1 MRVLG
6 ACALALLGCVLSS
19 VLQTGYSFPGQNT
32 PPVFDFKRE
41 WVIGEDEKVGSRVM
55 TVRTRDEDQDVIE
68 YGLEPAVFLDG
79 SSYFR
84 INKRSGEVFLTR
96 SLAGQAGSDY
106 YLFITAYDGHQTAKI
121 EVYVKVEKPSIGS
134 EDGADGLDLP
144 SPDGVPARPFPHRG
158 PSGPPSAHFA
168 PAPPPPS
175 LGPKKRPPKDP
186 PPIFGGELGRPAP
199 RPGPGQVR
207 PDAPVEDPADPA
219 QKGGPA
225 EGGGALGDGAGGTG
239 GPATGLDMTATVL
252 PIVAVVGF
260 APLVALFFWLM
271 HRRCNRDEKL
281 KPKKSTDRLD
291 SNFSP
296 NFDLSPTTLYNPR
309 ARRALSNRYE
319 PDFLSSLSEHNKWEF
334 PRHHLRFIGILGEG
348 CFGQVWKC
356 EAMNITG
363 SEEPVIVAVKTLKE
377 NATEK
382 EKKDLLSELGVMKLI
397 NPHPNVV
404 TLLGSCTD
412 RDPLFVIM
420 EFVPY
425 GKLQTYLR
433 ESRVERSYGNLH
445 GSSKHLTSRDLTSF
459 AYQVAKGMEYLSS
472 KGIIHRDLAARN
484 ILVGESKTC
493 KVADFGFARDVI
505 TNHVYERKSEGR
517 LPIRWMAPES
527 LYDNIFTAKTDV
539 WSFGI
544 LMWEIVTLGSTPYPG
559 LAAAEVM
566 RRVREGY
573 RLEKPEHCKREMYN
587 IMYYCWDP
595 DPKERPSFG
604 EVTCLLD
611 KLLVSENDYIELDRF
626 PDHSYYNI
634 TNLSGEKL

>member
-1 MRVLG
+1 
-6 ACALALLGCVLSS
+6 
-19 VLQTGYSFPGQNT
+19 
-32 PPVFDFKRE
+32 
-41 WVIGEDEKVGSRVM
+41 
-55 TVRTRDEDQDVIE
+55 
-68 YGLEPAVFLDG
+68 
-79 SSYFR
+79 
-84 INKRSGEVFLTR
+84 
-96 SLAGQAGSDY
+96 
-106 YLFITAYDGHQTAKI
+106 
-121 EVYVKVEKPSIGS
+121 
-134 EDGADGLDLP
+134 
-144 SPDGVPARPFPHRG
+144 
-158 PSGPPSAHFA
+158 
-168 PAPPPPS
+168 
-175 LGPKKRPPKDP
+175 
-186 PPIFGGELGRPAP
+186 
-199 RPGPGQVR
+199 
-207 PDAPVEDPADPA
+207 
-219 QKGGPA
+219 
-225 EGGGALGDGAGGTG
+225 
-239 GPATGLDMTATVL
+239 
-252 PIVAVVGF
+252 
-260 APLVALFFWLM
+260 
-271 HRRCNRDEKL
+271 
-281 KPKKSTDRLD
+281 
-291 SNFSP
+291 
-296 NFDLSPTTLYNPR
+296 
-309 ARRALSNRYE
+309 
-319 PDFLSSLSEHNKWEF
+319 
-334 PRHHLRFIGILGEG
+334 
-348 CFGQVWKC
+348 
-356 EAMNITG
+356 MNITG

-382 EKKDLLSELGVMKLI
+382 EKKELLSELGVMKLI

-420 EFVPY
+420 EFVPF

-484 ILVGESKTC
+484 ILVGENKTC

-505 TNHVYERKSEGR
+505 TSHVYERKSEGR

-527 LYDNIFTAKTDV
+527 LYDNIFTTKTDV

-566 RRVREGY
+566 RRVRDGY

-595 DPKERPSFG
+595 DPNERPSFS
-604 EVTCLLD
+604 ELTCLLD

>member
-1 MRVLG
+1 
-6 ACALALLGCVLSS
+6 
-19 VLQTGYSFPGQNT
+19 
-32 PPVFDFKRE
+32 
-41 WVIGEDEKVGSRVM
+41 M
-55 TVRTRDEDQDVIE
+55 T
-68 YGLEPAVFLDG
+68 
-79 SSYFR
+79 S
-84 INKRSGEVFLTR
+84 
-96 SLAGQAGSDY
+96 
-106 YLFITAYDGHQTAKI
+106 
-121 EVYVKVEKPSIGS
+121 
-134 EDGADGLDLP
+134 
-144 SPDGVPARPFPHRG
+144 
-158 PSGPPSAHFA
+158 
-168 PAPPPPS
+168 
-175 LGPKKRPPKDP
+175 
-186 PPIFGGELGRPAP
+186 
-199 RPGPGQVR
+199 
-207 PDAPVEDPADPA
+207 
-219 QKGGPA
+219 
-225 EGGGALGDGAGGTG
+225 
-239 GPATGLDMTATVL
+239 TVL

-271 HRRCNRDEKL
+271 HRRCHRDDKL

-291 SNFSP
+291 SNFSH
-296 NFDLSPTTLYNPR
+296 NFDLSPATLYNPR

-319 PDFLSSLSEHNKWEF
+319 PDFLSSLSEHSKWEF

-382 EKKDLLSELGVMKLI
+382 EKKELLSELGVMKLI

-420 EFVPY
+420 EFVPF

-484 ILVGESKTC
+484 ILVGENKTC

-505 TNHVYERKSEGR
+505 TSHVYERKSEGR

-527 LYDNIFTAKTDV
+527 LYDNIFTTKTDV

-566 RRVREGY
+566 RRVRDGY

-595 DPKERPSFG
+595 DPNERPSFS
-604 EVTCLLD
+604 ELTCLLD

>member
-1 MRVLG
+1 MKV
-6 ACALALLGCVLSS
+6 VKPSS
-19 VLQTGYSFPGQNT
+19 GLDGI
-32 PPVFDFKRE
+32 DL
-41 WVIGEDEKVGSRVM
+41 
-55 TVRTRDEDQDVIE
+55 
-68 YGLEPAVFLDG
+68 LEP
-79 SSYFR
+79 
-84 INKRSGEVFLTR
+84 
-96 SLAGQAGSDY
+96 
-106 YLFITAYDGHQTAKI
+106 
-121 EVYVKVEKPSIGS
+121 P
-134 EDGADGLDLP
+134 P
-144 SPDGVPARPFPHRG
+144 RPFPG
-158 PSGPPSAHFA
+158 GGPGGSPSGHFA
-168 PAPPPPS
+168 PPAPPPS
-175 LGPKKRPPKDP
+175 LGPGRKRPSKEP
-186 PPIFGGELGRPAP
+186 PPPQPP
-199 RPGPGQVR
+199 RPPAGPIGTGQVR
-207 PDAPVEDPADPA
+207 PDAGVEDPADTEE
-219 QKGGPA
+219 KGGPH
-225 EGGGALGDGAGGTG
+225 GGSQGTSGGI
-239 GPATGLDMTATVL
+239 DMTSTVL

-271 HRRCNRDEKL
+271 HRRCHRDDKL

-291 SNFSP
+291 SNFSH
-296 NFDLSPTTLYNPR
+296 NFDLSPATLYNPR

-319 PDFLSSLSEHNKWEF
+319 PDFLSSLSEHSKWEF

-382 EKKDLLSELGVMKLI
+382 EKKELLSELGVMKLI

-420 EFVPY
+420 EFVPF

-484 ILVGESKTC
+484 ILVGENKTC

-505 TNHVYERKSEGR
+505 TSHVYERKSEGR

-527 LYDNIFTAKTDV
+527 LYDNIFTTKTDV

-566 RRVREGY
+566 RRVRDGY

-595 DPKERPSFG
+595 DPNERPSFS
-604 EVTCLLD
+604 ELTCLLD

>member
-1 MRVLG
+1 MKTASG
-6 ACALALLGCVLSS
+6 ALALLGCVLASM
-19 VLQTGYSFPGQNT
+19 LQSGIGFPGQNT

-41 WVIGEDEKVGSRVM
+41 WIISEDEDVGSRVM
-55 TVRTRDEDQDVIE
+55 TVRTRDEDHDVIE
-68 YGLEPAVFLDG
+68 YGIEPAVFLDG

-84 INKRSGEVFLTR
+84 INKRTGEVFLTR
-96 SLAGQAGSDY
+96 SLVGQAGSDY

-121 EVYVKVEKPSIGS
+121 EVYVKVVKPSS
-134 EDGADGLDLP
+134 GLDGSDLLEP
-144 SPDGVPARPFPHRG
+144 PPRPFPGGG
-158 PSGPPSAHFA
+158 PRWVPPPATLPLPPLRPRWA
-168 PAPPPPS
+168 PAGNVPPRSPRRLS
-175 LGPKKRPPKDP
+175 LPD
-186 PPIFGGELGRPAP
+186 L
-199 RPGPGQVR
+199 R
-207 PDAPVEDPADPA
+207 PDPRERARYDQTLEWRI
-219 QKGGPA
+219 QQTQKRKGGPH
-225 EGGGALGDGAGGTG
+225 GGSQGTSGGI
-239 GPATGLDMTATVL
+239 DMTSTVL

-271 HRRCNRDEKL
+271 HRRCHRDDKL
-281 KPKKSTDRLD
+281 KPKK
-291 SNFSP
+291 
-296 NFDLSPTTLYNPR
+296 

-319 PDFLSSLSEHNKWEF
+319 PDFLSSLSEHSKWEF

-382 EKKDLLSELGVMKLI
+382 EKKELLSELGVMKLI

-420 EFVPY
+420 EFVPF

-484 ILVGESKTC
+484 ILVGENKTC

-505 TNHVYERKSEGR
+505 TSHVYERKSEGR

-527 LYDNIFTAKTDV
+527 LYDNIFTTKTDV

-566 RRVREGY
+566 RRVRDGY

-595 DPKERPSFG
+595 DPNERPSFS
-604 EVTCLLD
+604 ELTCLLD

>member
-1 MRVLG
+1 
-6 ACALALLGCVLSS
+6 
-19 VLQTGYSFPGQNT
+19 
-32 PPVFDFKRE
+32 
-41 WVIGEDEKVGSRVM
+41 
-55 TVRTRDEDQDVIE
+55 
-68 YGLEPAVFLDG
+68 
-79 SSYFR
+79 
-84 INKRSGEVFLTR
+84 
-96 SLAGQAGSDY
+96 
-106 YLFITAYDGHQTAKI
+106 
-121 EVYVKVEKPSIGS
+121 
-134 EDGADGLDLP
+134 
-144 SPDGVPARPFPHRG
+144 
-158 PSGPPSAHFA
+158 
-168 PAPPPPS
+168 
-175 LGPKKRPPKDP
+175 
-186 PPIFGGELGRPAP
+186 
-199 RPGPGQVR
+199 
-207 PDAPVEDPADPA
+207 
-219 QKGGPA
+219 
-225 EGGGALGDGAGGTG
+225 
-239 GPATGLDMTATVL
+239 
-252 PIVAVVGF
+252 
-260 APLVALFFWLM
+260 
-271 HRRCNRDEKL
+271 
-281 KPKKSTDRLD
+281 
-291 SNFSP
+291 
-296 NFDLSPTTLYNPR
+296 
-309 ARRALSNRYE
+309 
-319 PDFLSSLSEHNKWEF
+319 EF

-505 TNHVYERKSEGR
+505 TNHVYERNECHLLPVTTQELRDKSQ
-517 LPIRWMAPES
+517 L
-527 LYDNIFTAKTDV
+527 T
-539 WSFGI
+539 I
-544 LMWEIVTLGSTPYPG
+544 LKEKWHHHAAHTVYSVSAAGSTPYPG

-611 KLLVSENDYIELDRF
+611 KLLVSENDY
-626 PDHSYYNI
+626 
-634 TNLSGEKL
+634 